1 MFDDMYKKYR
11 VKKVV
16 GIRQCRRAQIQAMIL
31 YEVRD
36 PGGIEQV
43 DSVKFQLMIYL
54 SQFQAVFPVSATQVQ
69 MRCAPRRLRKI
80 SGVYQNEE
88 AVAVRYS
95 TSRRQF

>member
-16 GIRQCRRAQIQAMIL
+16 GIRQCHRAQIQAMIL

-69 MRCAPRRLRKI
+69 NALCAA
-80 SGVYQNEE
+80 Q
-88 AVAVRYS
+88 
-95 TSRRQF
+95 TSKKSPACIKMKKPLL